1 MDISLHNIQNLYD
14 TKQNKKKELYNK
26 IFLRA
31 INLIKESAQLGK
43 NMCMYQIPEL
53 ILGIPIY
60 NVQECLLYIQGILIS
75 KKFNIVIA
83 KPNIIF
89 IFWQLKNKLIKYNS
103 KPNQASIEY
112 SESNKQETTN
122 HIKNISIPQT
132 FFFNH

>member
-14 TKQNKKKELYNK
+14 TKQNKKKELYDK
-26 IFLRA
+26 IFLRT

-53 ILGIPIY
+53 ILGMPIY

-75 KKFNIVIA
+75 KKFETVIA

-103 KPNQASIEY
+103 QPYQPSLEY
-112 SESNKQETTN
+112 SPPKNKEPSN